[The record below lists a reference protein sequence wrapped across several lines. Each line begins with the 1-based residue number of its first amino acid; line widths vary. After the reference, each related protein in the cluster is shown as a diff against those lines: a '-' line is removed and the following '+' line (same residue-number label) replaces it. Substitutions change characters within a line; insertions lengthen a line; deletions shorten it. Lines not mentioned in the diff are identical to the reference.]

1 MDMSD
6 KPRKRQPASGG
17 PDQPPPDA
25 EPTSA
30 RPEPEPKAS
39 PPQADVDGR
48 AAEASLEDQVAQA
61 KEDAQKY
68 LANWQRA
75 EADFQN
81 YKKRVD
87 QERDENRRFASAA
100 LVMNTLPILD
110 DLERA
115 LMSVD
120 AHLAGLTWLDGI
132 RLIYRKLQLILEN
145 AGVSAIE
152 VEGQQFDPRYH
163 EAVMHA
169 DGPEGMVLAEVQRGY
184 KLHDRVLRPAMV
196 VVGRGA
202 AQEQGTGNKEQ
213 GREQGTGDK
222 EQEESGKKEEEG
234 QTEEESSP

>member
-1 MDMSD
+1 MTDN
-6 KPRKRQPASGG
+6 PRKQEP
-17 PDQPPPDA
+17 A
-25 EPTSA
+25 EP
-30 RPEPEPKAS
+30 PEAESPAPEAT
-39 PPQADVDGR
+39 
-48 AAEASLEDQVAQA
+48 LEEQLAKA

-68 LANWQRA
+68 LGNWQRA

-81 YKKRVD
+81 FKKRVEH
-87 QERDENRRFASAA
+87 ERDENRRFASAA
-100 LVMNTLPILD
+100 LIMNTLPILD

-120 AHLAGLTWLDGI
+120 AHLAGLTWLDGV

-169 DGPEGMVLAEVQRGY
+169 DGPEGLVLAEVQRGY

-196 VVGRGA
+196 VVGKGA
-202 AQEQGTGNKEQ
+202 AQEQGIGNKEQ
-213 GREQGTGDK
+213 EEGSGEKQEEGGEQGGESK
-222 EQEESGKKEEEG
+222 E
-234 QTEEESSP
+234 

>member
-1 MDMSD
+1 MMDTE
-6 KPRKRQPASGG
+6 KQEP
-17 PDQPPPDA
+17 A
-25 EPTSA
+25 EPPEAGAA
-30 RPEPEPKAS
+30 RPEPVEGP
-39 PPQADVDGR
+39 
-48 AAEASLEDQVAQA
+48 AAEGTAGPAESAQAEPVEPSPEDQLAKA

-68 LANWQRA
+68 LSNWQRA

-169 DGPEGMVLAEVQRGY
+169 DGPEGKVLAEVQRGY

-196 VVGRGA
+196 VVG
-202 AQEQGTGNKEQ
+202 
-213 GREQGTGDK
+213 
-222 EQEESGKKEEEG
+222 SGQKTVDSGQPEEG
-234 QTEEESSP
+234 SGEKEDGDGGEEPLK

>member
-1 MDMSD
+1 VTDN
-6 KPRKRQPASGG
+6 PRKHEP
-17 PDQPPPDA
+17 A
-25 EPTSA
+25 EPSEA
-30 RPEPEPKAS
+30 ERP
-39 PPQADVDGR
+39 
-48 AAEASLEDQVAQA
+48 AAESPLEEQLARA
-61 KEDAQKY
+61 REDAQKY

-81 YKKRVD
+81 YKKRVE

-120 AHLAGLTWLDGI
+120 AHLAGLTWLDGV

-169 DGPEGMVLAEVQRGY
+169 DGPEGKVLAEVQRGY

-196 VVGRGA
+196 VVGKGA
-202 AQEQGTGNKEQ
+202 GEKA
-213 GREQGTGDK
+213 
-222 EQEESGKKEEEG
+222 EEEG
-234 QTEEESSP
+234 SGGKEEGQDSDD

>member
-1 MDMSD
+1 MTDN
-6 KPRKRQPASGG
+6 PRKQEP
-17 PDQPPPDA
+17 A
-25 EPTSA
+25 EPPEAESA
-30 RPEPEPKAS
+30 RPEPVE
-39 PPQADVDGR
+39 GR
-48 AAEASLEDQVAQA
+48 APEPTPEQQLARAR
-61 KEDAQKY
+61 EDAQKY
-68 LANWQRA
+68 LGNWQRA

-81 YKKRVD
+81 YKKRVE

-100 LVMNTLPILD
+100 LIMNILPIMD

-152 VEGQQFDPRYH
+152 VEGQQFAPRYH

-169 DGPEGMVLAEVQRGY
+169 DGEEGKVLAEVQRGY
-184 KLHDRVLRPAMV
+184 KLYDRVLRPAMV
-196 VVGRGA
+196 VVGKGA

-213 GREQGTGDK
+213 PAA
-222 EQEESGKKEEEG
+222 EEG
-234 QTEEESSP
+234 SGEKEGGESKE

>member
-1 MDMSD
+1 MTDN
-6 KPRKRQPASGG
+6 PRKQEP
-17 PDQPPPDA
+17 A
-25 EPTSA
+25 EP
-30 RPEPEPKAS
+30 PEAESPAPEAT
-39 PPQADVDGR
+39 
-48 AAEASLEDQVAQA
+48 LEEQLAKA

-68 LANWQRA
+68 LGNWQRA

-100 LVMNTLPILD
+100 LIMNTLPILD

-169 DGPEGMVLAEVQRGY
+169 DGPEGVVLAEVQRGY

-196 VVGRGA
+196 VVGKGSG
-202 AQEQGTGNKEQ
+202 QGTVDSGQPEPE
-213 GREQGTGDK
+213 G
-222 EQEESGKKEEEG
+222 GKKEEG
-234 QTEEESSP
+234 DGPT

>member
-1 MDMSD
+1 MTDN
-6 KPRKRQPASGG
+6 PRKHE
-17 PDQPPPDA
+17 PPPEA
-25 EPTSA
+25 EPVGESA
-30 RPEPEPKAS
+30 QAEP
-39 PPQADVDGR
+39 V
-48 AAEASLEDQVAQA
+48 EASLEQQLSRAR
-61 KEDAQKY
+61 EDAQKY

-120 AHLAGLTWLDGI
+120 AHLAGLTWLDGV

-169 DGPEGMVLAEVQRGY
+169 DGPEGKVLAEVQRGY

-196 VVGRGA
+196 VVGKGA
-202 AQEQGTGNKEQ
+202 GEKAEEEGPPEADQPQA
-213 GREQGTGDK
+213 
-222 EQEESGKKEEEG
+222 ESGEKEEEG
-234 QTEEESSP
+234 EAKDDA

>member
-1 MDMSD
+1 MTDN
-6 KPRKRQPASGG
+6 PRKQEP
-17 PDQPPPDA
+17 A
-25 EPTSA
+25 EPPEAESA
-30 RPEPEPKAS
+30 QPVSEGDSPGREPVEGRAPEPTLEEQLA
-39 PPQADVDGR
+39 R
-48 AAEASLEDQVAQA
+48 AR
-61 KEDAQKY
+61 EDAQKY
-68 LANWQRA
+68 LGNWQRA

-100 LVMNTLPILD
+100 LVMNILPILD

-169 DGPEGMVLAEVQRGY
+169 DGPEGKVLAEVQRGY

-196 VVGRGA
+196 VVGKGTG
-202 AQEQGTGNKEQ
+202 QGTVDSGQ
-213 GREQGTGDK
+213 P
-222 EQEESGKKEEEG
+222 EEGSGKQEEEG
-234 QTEEESSP
+234 EPREESSP

>member
-1 MDMSD
+1 MTDN
-6 KPRKRQPASGG
+6 PRKHE
-17 PDQPPPDA
+17 PPPDA
-25 EPTSA
+25 EPA
-30 RPEPEPKAS
+30 QPAEGRPPEP
-39 PPQADVDGR
+39 
-48 AAEASLEDQVAQA
+48 SLEEQLARA
-61 KEDAQKY
+61 REDAQKY
-68 LANWQRA
+68 LGNWQRA

-87 QERDENRRFASAA
+87 QERAESHRFASAA

-120 AHLAGLTWLDGI
+120 AHLAGLTWLDGV

-169 DGPEGMVLAEVQRGY
+169 EGPEGKVLAEVQRGY
-184 KLHDRVLRPAMV
+184 MLHDRVLRPAMV
-196 VVGRGA
+196 VVGKGKA
-202 AQEQGTGNKEQ
+202 EESGQGTVDSGQ
-213 GREQGTGDK
+213 P
-222 EQEESGKKEEEG
+222 EEGSGKKEEEG
-234 QTEEESSP
+234 GGKEPLK